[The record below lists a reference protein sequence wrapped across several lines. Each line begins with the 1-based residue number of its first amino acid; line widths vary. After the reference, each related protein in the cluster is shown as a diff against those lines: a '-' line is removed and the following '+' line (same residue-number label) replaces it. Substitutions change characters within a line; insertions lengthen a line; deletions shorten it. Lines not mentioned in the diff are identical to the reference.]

1 MELNDLVGGHYAEP
15 YAGGAG
21 VALDL
26 LLGGH
31 VSHIHLND
39 SSLHV
44 YAVWVSIVTRPEDFC
59 KRIRTAAL
67 TVNDWRRHREIVR
80 HPENHDLFSLGFST
94 FYLNRCNRSGIL
106 TAGVIG
112 GLAQTGR
119 WRIDARFPRNE
130 LARRV
135 EAIATKADRICVTN
149 LDAEDFMRRHAP
161 THLPIRQTLIYCDP
175 PYYERS
181 QRLYLDGYQR
191 SDHERLAGVIQTK
204 LAHHWIV
211 SYDAHERVM
220 DLYEGRRRFAYNLPY
235 SAISSYQGRE
245 IFIFSDT
252 LDVPSVSEVRAV
264 NAGLKAVV

>member
-1 MELNDLVGGHYAEP
+1 
-15 YAGGAG
+15 
-21 VALDL
+21 
-26 LLGGH
+26 
-31 VSHIHLND
+31 
-39 SSLHV
+39 
-44 YAVWVSIVTRPEDFC
+44 
-59 KRIRTAAL
+59 
-67 TVNDWRRHREIVR
+67 
-80 HPENHDLFSLGFST
+80 
-94 FYLNRCNRSGIL
+94 
-106 TAGVIG
+106 
-112 GLAQTGR
+112 
-119 WRIDARFPRNE
+119 
-130 LARRV
+130 
-135 EAIATKADRICVTN
+135 
-149 LDAEDFMRRHAP
+149 MRRHAP